1 MIRVADS
8 TEELK
13 RRLSFHL
20 SNASRSLDVARS
32 SLRRASELTALSYM
46 IAGDTDIRNQVDD
59 IRARLRLLTES
70 VNSL

>member
-20 SNASRSLDVARS
+20 SNTSRSLDVATN
-32 SLRRASELTALSYM
+32 SLHRASELTALSYV

-59 IRARLRLLTES
+59 IKARLRLLTES